1 VERIMRLK
9 TCRDALSVWVVA
21 LLLVVTI
28 ASGAPRIKDIG
39 RVGVRGEVKLIG
51 YGLVVGL
58 DGTGDSKG
66 TEFTVQSVVNMLS
79 RMGITVPVR
88 KVRTKNVAAVIASA
102 SLPMTAR
109 KGSTV
114 DVTVS
119 SLGDAKSLQGG
130 TLLLTPLGVP
140 GGSVHAYAQGPI
152 SVGGFKAGGSGGDMV
167 SQNYTLVGRIPAGAT
182 VEIEPENVQSTVDC
196 VDISLFN
203 ADYTTAARVA
213 DAVRN
218 RFSTVEVEPIDPA
231 LVRIKLGDG
240 FAEANDVV
248 GFIASVETTRVHP
261 DAAAIVVINEKTG
274 TIVAGENVTIGAVA
288 IAHGNLSMEI
298 SSRPIVSQ
306 PGPFSQGKSLVVE
319 DTEVS
324 VDVPENRLL
333 ALRESANVSDVARAL
348 NALGVNPRDTIAIF
362 QALKEAGALRAELKI
377 I

>member
-1 VERIMRLK
+1 MRPK
-9 TCRDALSVWVVA
+9 ICFNALSAWVVVLA
-21 LLLVVTI
+21 LAVTV
-28 ASGAPRIKDIG
+28 ASGAPRIKDIS
-39 RVGVRGEVKLIG
+39 RVGLRGEVKLIG

-79 RMGITVPVR
+79 RMGITVPVQ

-102 SLPMTAR
+102 SLPVTAR
-109 KGSTV
+109 VGSKL

-119 SLGDAKSLQGG
+119 SLGDARSLEGG
-130 TLLLTPLGVP
+130 TLLLTPLSGA
-140 GGSVHAYAQGPI
+140 GGRMYAYAQGPL
-152 SVGGFKAGGSGGDMV
+152 SVGGFKAGGSGGDVV

-182 VEIEPENVQSTVDC
+182 VETEPENVGGAVDY
-196 VDISLFN
+196 VDIALFN

-218 RFSTVEVEPIDPA
+218 NFSGMDVHSVDPG
-231 LVRIKLGDG
+231 LVRITLAED
-240 FAEANDVV
+240 FAQSDDIV
-248 GFIASVETTRVHP
+248 GFIARVETTQVHP

-306 PGPFSQGKSLVVE
+306 PAPFSQGRSVVVE
-319 DTEVS
+319 DTDVT
-324 VDVPENRLL
+324 VDMGESRLL
-333 ALRESANVSDVARAL
+333 ALQESASVADVARAL

-362 QALKEAGALRAELKI
+362 QALKEAGALRAELRI

>member
-1 VERIMRLK
+1 
-9 TCRDALSVWVVA
+9 
-21 LLLVVTI
+21 
-28 ASGAPRIKDIG
+28 
-39 RVGVRGEVKLIG
+39 
-51 YGLVVGL
+51 
-58 DGTGDSKG
+58 
-66 TEFTVQSVVNMLS
+66 
-79 RMGITVPVR
+79 
-88 KVRTKNVAAVIASA
+88 
-102 SLPMTAR
+102 
-109 KGSTV
+109 
-114 DVTVS
+114 
-119 SLGDAKSLQGG
+119 
-130 TLLLTPLGVP
+130 
-140 GGSVHAYAQGPI
+140 
-152 SVGGFKAGGSGGDMV
+152 
-167 SQNYTLVGRIPAGAT
+167 
-182 VEIEPENVQSTVDC
+182 
-196 VDISLFN
+196 
-203 ADYTTAARVA
+203 
-213 DAVRN
+213 
-218 RFSTVEVEPIDPA
+218 
-231 LVRIKLGDG
+231 
-240 FAEANDVV
+240 V